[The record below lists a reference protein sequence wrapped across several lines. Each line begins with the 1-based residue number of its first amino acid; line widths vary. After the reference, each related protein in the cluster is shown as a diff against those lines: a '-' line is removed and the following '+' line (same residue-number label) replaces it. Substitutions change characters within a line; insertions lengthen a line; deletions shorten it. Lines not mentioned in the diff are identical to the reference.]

1 MDETVQYI
9 ATIMSHEE
17 LLLRAKSLLTVKYPY
32 FGMLASRLNH
42 EPSESVSGY
51 ASNGKKF
58 IYNVE
63 FLERRSVE
71 EVMFILTNA
80 VMHHILSHQQRKLNR
95 RGRLW
100 QLATDYAINNL
111 LSKSGLHIPQGANYH
126 KEYEGM
132 YAEEIYDAL
141 KNDLNLGEGDAFGES
156 GEGESSSD
164 TMSQESDDSQGFA
177 NIDGIADEMDA
188 ADESQWQYAASIVQ
202 EVAQRKGA
210 MPLGLERFGKKVKAA
225 DVDWRFELYNAVN
238 RHMRNNYAF
247 MPPNKKHIHRGIAL
261 PSLTSDTLSLCV
273 AIDTSGSIDD
283 QLLGAFMEE
292 FKTIMQNFPSVKIE
306 LIIADAKVHAH
317 HTFQGGERMDFKL
330 KGGGGTDYRPTFDYV
345 EANLPMT
352 TMLLYFTDGEGS
364 YPRIPPNYE
373 VLWALSREAKV
384 PFGRGMVIFD

>member
-1 MDETVQYI
+1 
-9 ATIMSHEE
+9 
-17 LLLRAKSLLTVKYPY
+17 
-32 FGMLASRLNH
+32 
-42 EPSESVSGY
+42 
-51 ASNGKKF
+51 
-58 IYNVE
+58 
-63 FLERRSVE
+63 
-71 EVMFILTNA
+71 MFILTNA

-95 RGRLW
+95 RWRLW

-111 LSKSGLHIPQGANYH
+111 LSKSGLNIPKGANYN

-156 GEGESSSD
+156 NEGAPQNAMME
-164 TMSQESDDSQGFA
+164 QEADDSQGFA
-177 NIDGIADEMDA
+177 NIDGIADELDT
-188 ADESQWQYAASIVQ
+188 ADELQWQYAASIAQ

-210 MPLGLERFGKKVKAA
+210 MPLGLERLGKKVKPA

-292 FKTIMQNFPSVKIE
+292 FKVIMQNFPSVKIE

-317 HTFQGGERMDFKL
+317 HTFQGGEPMDFRL

-373 VLWALSREAKV
+373 VFWALSRKAKV
-384 PFGRGMVIFD
+384 PFGRGLVIFDR

>member
-1 MDETVQYI
+1 MNC
-9 ATIMSHEE
+9 EE

-32 FGMLASRLNH
+32 FGMLASRLKH
-42 EPSESVSGY
+42 EPSESISGY
-51 ASNGKKF
+51 ASNGKRF
-58 IYNVE
+58 IFNPD
-63 FLERRSVE
+63 FLERRSCE

-80 VMHHILSHQQRKLNR
+80 VMHHVLSHQQRRLNR
-95 RGRLW
+95 RGKLW

-111 LSKSGLHIPQGANYH
+111 LAKNGLTIPIGANYNT
-126 KEYEGM
+126 EYGGM

-141 KNDLNLGEGDAFGES
+141 KEEFLGESGNAFGES
-156 GEGESSSD
+156 ADTAPSENQGIEEG
-164 TMSQESDDSQGFA
+164 DDAHSFS
-177 NIDGIADEMDA
+177 NIDGIEDDLDTQ
-188 ADESQWQYAASIVQ
+188 DESQWQYAASLAH

-210 MPLGLERFGKKVKAA
+210 MPLGLERLGKKVKPS

-292 FKTIMQNFPSVKIE
+292 FKSIMQNFPSVKIE

-317 HTFQGGERMDFKL
+317 HTFQGGERMDFAL

-345 EANLPMT
+345 ESNLPMT

-364 YPRIPPNYE
+364 FPRIGPNYE
-373 VLWALSREAKV
+373 VLWALSRKAKV
-384 PFGRGMVIFD
+384 PFGRGLVIFD